1 MSSSRDDFT
10 IAIRSALLQRG
21 ARQKFSLL
29 FLFCFSLIIFF
40 LDIYKVTGIKTL
52 RNIINDGVYRIS
64 NLATSPFRLLE
75 NTSVGTK
82 KLIFIYQE
90 NIKLRKELEKLQN
103 KDLQVEFLQNQNKNL
118 KKTLETDAS
127 TERNS
132 IIAKVLLD
140 KSSPYLKSIIVNR
153 GSSSGILKGMPVLDG
168 SYLVGKTVEVNYLSS
183 RVLLLND
190 LNSRIPVTFGADATQ
205 AILTGTG
212 TKKPKLEYLPEQ
224 FVALEGQKVF
234 TSGKDGIFL
243 PGIPVG
249 LTENN
254 FDETVIK
261 LYSDPNQLSF
271 VNIEIIKNQEEVF

>member
-29 FLFCFSLIIFF
+29 FLFCLFLIFF
-40 LDIYKVTGIKTL
+40 FFDIYKVSGSTIL
-52 RNIINDGVYRIS
+52 RNVINDGVYRIS
-64 NLATSPFRLLE
+64 NLATSPFKLME
-75 NTSVGTK
+75 NTSSGTK
-82 KLIFIYQE
+82 KLIYVYKE
-90 NIKLRKELEKLQN
+90 NSRLKKELEKLKS
-103 KDLQVEFLQNQNKNL
+103 KDLQVEFLQIQNKSL
-118 KKTLETDAS
+118 KKTLETDIK
-127 TERNS
+127 TDRNN

-153 GSSSGILKGMPVLDG
+153 GSRSGVLKGMPVLDG
-168 SYLVGKTVEVNYLSS
+168 SYLIGKIVEVNYLSS

-190 LNSRIPVTFGADATQ
+190 LNSRIPVTFGSDAIQ
-205 AILTGTG
+205 AILTGNG
-212 TKKPKLEYLPEQ
+212 SKKPKLEYLPEQ
-224 FVALEGQKVF
+224 FISLGNQKVF

-249 LTENN
+249 LTEPLN
-254 FDETVIK
+254 DEATVR

-271 VNIEIIKNQEEVF
+271 VNIEIANNQKEIF